1 MERRAKPA
9 AGAALF
15 AVAFVVLGLPDFGH
29 GVAWADMR
37 SELDRP
43 LADLGTFLTSA
54 TAGYLVVA
62 MSTGRLAGRWGVG
75 GFVVRATLTSA
86 AGLLLVAVAPS
97 WPTVLAG
104 GLLSGAG
111 AGGMDT
117 GFNAAVAIRADGRL
131 MGLLHA
137 GYGVGAA
144 VGPLVA
150 GASLAAGGGWR
161 PGYVVFAAAS
171 LLLVV
176 PLSRRGLGPAPTQ
189 ERLGSPRGVVLAC
202 VAFAVYV
209 SLEVTIGQWAFT
221 ALTEDRGLG
230 PLTAS
235 IWVSAYWVALTAGRL
250 WLGLAGH
257 RVPVHRLLRLAVA
270 GALAAAVVLW
280 TGGAAAPAGLLV
292 AGLSLSVV
300 FPLLMLLT
308 PERVGAERA
317 AAAVGWQTAS
327 AGVGA
332 AAGPAAA
339 GIVLDGAGIETYGPI
354 VLALAAALGA
364 VIVVFDGRGPI
375 AASDRDDG

>member
-1 MERRAKPA
+1 MNRRAMPP

-43 LADLGTFLTSA
+43 LADLGTFLTAS
-54 TAGYLVVA
+54 TAGYLTIA
-62 MSTGRLAGRWGVG
+62 TSTGRLAKRWGVEG
-75 GFVVRATLTSA
+75 LVRRATLSSA
-86 AGLLLVAVAPS
+86 SGLLLVAVAPS
-97 WPTVLAG
+97 WPFVLLG
-104 GLLSGAG
+104 GLVAGAG

-117 GFNAAVAIRADGRL
+117 GFNAAVALREDGRL

-137 GYGVGAA
+137 GYGIGAA
-144 VGPLVA
+144 AGPLVV

-171 LLLVV
+171 ALLVL
-176 PLSRRGLGPAPTQ
+176 PLAGRSLGEAPAQ
-189 ERLGSPRGVVLAC
+189 EAMGSPRGMVLAC
-202 VAFAVYV
+202 LAFAVYV

-221 ALTEDRGLG
+221 ALTEHRGLAD
-230 PLTAS
+230 LTAS
-235 IWVSAYWVALTAGRL
+235 IWVSLYWVALTAGRL

-257 RVPVHRLLRLAVA
+257 RVPVHRLLRVAVA
-270 GALAAAVVLW
+270 GAAGAAVLLW
-280 TGGAAAPAGLLV
+280 AGGPVAPAGLLV
-292 AGLSLSVV
+292 AGLALSVV

-317 AAAVGWQTAS
+317 AAAIGWQTAA

-332 AAGPAAA
+332 AAGPTLA
-339 GIVLDGAGIETYGPI
+339 GIVLGTAGIEAYGPI
-354 VLALAAALGA
+354 AFGLAVALGA
-364 VIVVFDGRGPI
+364 VVVAFDAWTAPT
-375 AASDRDDG
+375 STS